1 FGCYEIHGL
10 DREERISRYRTK
22 RLTRR
27 ALDRLHEAGI
37 FYDPDALSSEEIT
50 LIQRYAVEHKLV
62 CLTRQA
68 FVRLLYHW
76 ILHRGAL
83 VLGHNLPFDRSGLAT
98 AWTEAAGD
106 FRGGFTLKLC
116 DCPHGFSCFDH
127 PPIRIKMLGKFK
139 ARIQLQK
146 VKPLA
151 RSVQGAQQTQGKRGT
166 RFSAR

>member
-1 FGCYEIHGL
+1 GEVKQMPSATSRATGASRGRLNSALRTPALSAEGQAIKALGAPYEGWCLGLDCETTKDTALRLRFGCYEIHGL
-10 DREERISRYRTK
+10 DRDERISRYRTK

-83 VLGHNLPFDRSGLAT
+83 VIGHNLPFDLS
-98 AWTEAAGD
+98 
-106 FRGGFTLKLC
+106 
-116 DCPHGFSCFDH
+116 
-127 PPIRIKMLGKFK
+127 
-139 ARIQLQK
+139 
-146 VKPLA
+146 
-151 RSVQGAQQTQGKRGT
+151 
-166 RFSAR
+166 